1 MLGFLGTILV
11 GLEIA
16 GVAADVR
23 RSERKTTTKA
33 KTESRRRP
41 KVEVEQE
48 ERELF
53 ILNFFVGF
61 FLSMEIV
68 KERGRERVSKRGK
81 GLMME

>member
-11 GLEIA
+11 GLEIT

-41 KVEVEQE
+41 EVEVEQE

-53 ILNFFVGF
+53 ILNFLLGF
-61 FLSMEIV
+61 FFL
-68 KERGRERVSKRGK
+68 RR
-81 GLMME
+81 L